1 MAVGL
6 FKKISPE
13 YVLGKAFLDMKK
25 RGFDGLKPYLTAKA
39 LKKVELVQTVS
50 TGVSLFT
57 PSSSESGE
65 DSHSLI
71 RLLIDK
77 LSECDWSVKDIVKD
91 SDNAK
96 AVIGFKY
103 EEQLAGTIDILM
115 IKEDKEWRIDN
126 LSIPHFDKINIVK
139 SDK

>member
-25 RGFDGLKPYLTAKA
+25 KGLDGLKPYLTASA

-50 TGVSLFT
+50 AGMNLFSM
-57 PSSSESGE
+57 SSSKSEE
-65 DSHSLI
+65 DTNSLT
-71 RLLIDK
+71 RLLLDK
-77 LSECDWSVKDIVKD
+77 LSECEWSVKDIIKD
-91 SDNAK
+91 SGTAK

-103 EEQLAGTIDILM
+103 EEQLAGTIDLSM

-126 LSIPHFDKINIVK
+126 LSLPHFDKINIAK
-139 SDK
+139 PSK

>member
-25 RGFDGLKPYLTAKA
+25 KGLDGLKPYLTDRA
-39 LKKVELVQTVS
+39 LKKVELVQTGSNLVNMFS
-50 TGVSLFT
+50 
-57 PSSSESGE
+57 PSSSKSDE
-65 DSHSLI
+65 DSHSLV
-71 RLLIDK
+71 RLLLDK

-91 SDNAK
+91 SGNAK

-115 IKEDKEWRIDN
+115 IKENKEWRIDN

-139 SDK
+139 PSK

>member
-25 RGFDGLKPYLTAKA
+25 KGLDGLKPYLTASA
-39 LKKVELVQTVS
+39 LKKVELIQTVS
-50 TGVSLFT
+50 AGMNLFSM
-57 PSSSESGE
+57 SSSKSEE
-65 DSHSLI
+65 DTNSLT
-71 RLLIDK
+71 RLLLDK
-77 LSECDWSVKDIVKD
+77 LSECEWSVKDIIKD
-91 SDNAK
+91 SGTAK

-103 EEQLAGTIDILM
+103 EEQLAGTIDLSM

-126 LSIPHFDKINIVK
+126 LSLPHFDKINIAK
-139 SDK
+139 PSK

>member
-25 RGFDGLKPYLTAKA
+25 HGFDGLKPYLTAKA
-39 LKKVELVQTVS
+39 LKKIEIIQTVS
-50 TGVSLFT
+50 NGVSLF
-57 PSSSESGE
+57 SSSSKSEE

-71 RLLIDK
+71 RFLIDK

-91 SDNAK
+91 SGNAK
-96 AVIGFKY
+96 AVIGFEY
-103 EEQLAGTIDILM
+103 EDQLAGTIDILM

-139 SDK
+139 SGN

>member
-1 MAVGL
+1 
-6 FKKISPE
+6 
-13 YVLGKAFLDMKK
+13 MKK
-25 RGFDGLKPYLTAKA
+25 RSFDGLKPYLTAKA
-39 LKKVELVQTVS
+39 LKKVDLVQTVS
-50 TGVSLFT
+50 AGMSLFT
-57 PSSSESGE
+57 SSSSESGE

-71 RLLIDK
+71 RFLIDK

-126 LSIPHFDKINIVK
+126 LIIPHFDKINIVK
-139 SDK
+139 PSK

>member
-25 RGFDGLKPYLTAKA
+25 KGLDGLKPYLTASA
-39 LKKVELVQTVS
+39 LKKVELIQTVS
-50 TGVSLFT
+50 AGMNLFSM
-57 PSSSESGE
+57 SSSKSEE
-65 DSHSLI
+65 DTNSLT
-71 RLLIDK
+71 RLLLDK
-77 LSECDWSVKDIVKD
+77 LSVCEWSVKDIIKD
-91 SDNAK
+91 SGTAK

-103 EEQLAGTIDILM
+103 EEQLAGTIDLSM

-126 LSIPHFDKINIVK
+126 LSLPHFDKINIAK
-139 SDK
+139 PSK

>member
-25 RGFDGLKPYLTAKA
+25 KGLDGLKPYLTASA
-39 LKKVELVQTVS
+39 LKKVELVQIVS
-50 TGVSLFT
+50 AGMNLFSM
-57 PSSSESGE
+57 SSSKSEE
-65 DSHSLI
+65 DTNSLT
-71 RLLIDK
+71 RLLLDK
-77 LSECDWSVKDIVKD
+77 LSECEWSVKDIIKD
-91 SDNAK
+91 SGTAK

-103 EEQLAGTIDILM
+103 EEQLAGTIDLSM

-126 LSIPHFDKINIVK
+126 LSLPHFDKINIAK
-139 SDK
+139 PSK